1 MKTGKMTKGLLNSL
15 IERVEDGEDRVY
27 EYLRDDM
34 IFEVIRQDDGELYK
48 GIQLRDSL
56 SIVFGE
62 EYVIDLYDMS
72 DDDLIKEVNYVI
84 NKIDEN
90 GIDEAIAELRDEG
103 AFTEYDEV

>member
-15 IERVEDGEDRVY
+15 IERVVENGEDRVY

-34 IFEVIRQDDGELYK
+34 IFEVIRQNDKLYK
-48 GIQLRDSL
+48 GVQLRDSL

-62 EYVIDLYDMS
+62 EYVIDLSNAS

-84 NKIDEN
+84 DKIDEN

>member
-1 MKTGKMTKGLLNSL
+1 MKTSKMTKGLLNSL